1 MIDEMQGGGGR
12 ERMVAMER
20 ERVSGRM
27 AKQGCE
33 CAFGYVVVF
42 VWRKWERNYRLL
54 LHSIVSFIGLFC
66 KRDLSFSGAY

>member
-42 VWRKWERNYRLL
+42 VWRKWEGELQCMLCAR
-54 LHSIVSFIGLFC
+54 
-66 KRDLSFSGAY
+66 FSVRVCINVACLQMIF